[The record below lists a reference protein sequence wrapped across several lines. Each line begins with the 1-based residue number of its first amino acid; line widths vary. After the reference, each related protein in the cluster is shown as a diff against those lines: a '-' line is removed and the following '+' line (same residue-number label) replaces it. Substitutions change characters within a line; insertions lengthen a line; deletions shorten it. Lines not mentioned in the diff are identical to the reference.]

1 MAKKE
6 LFKNRIFGWWIR
18 MCGAFPIDR
27 ENPGQE
33 AIKYPVNMLKKS
45 NHSLIMFPSGSRHS
59 SDVKGG
65 VAVIAKMA
73 KVKIM
78 PVVYQGPRELKGLLT
93 GERVDMNYGN
103 PIDISDLKRL
113 NDENIQ
119 DVARRIQ
126 SEFDRLDEEALSYQT
141 GKKPNPLTY
150 IYRIPLGLVAIL
162 AVILT
167 MAFSYVASF
176 VWDPEK
182 HRAKETQK

>member
-1 MAKKE
+1 M
-6 LFKNRIFGWWIR
+6 
-18 MCGAFPIDR
+18 
-27 ENPGQE
+27 
-33 AIKYPVNMLKKS
+33 
-45 NHSLIMFPSGSRHS
+45 
-59 SDVKGG
+59 
-65 VAVIAKMA
+65 
-73 KVKIM
+73 
-78 PVVYQGPRELKGLLT
+78 T

-119 DVARRIQ
+119 EVARRIQ

-150 IYRIPLGLVAIL
+150 IYRVPLGLVAIL

-176 VWDPEK
+176 VWNPEK